1 MTKFA
6 RFSINQSI
14 KYGIVKEDIIQEINN
29 PPYQDYNFTENIY
42 DLSNVSLLTP
52 VEPSKIIA
60 IGLNYKSHLGN
71 RKMPA
76 VIELDSNTF
85 KFI

>member
-29 PPYQDYNFTENIY
+29 THYQDYNFT
-42 DLSNVSLLTP
+42 
-52 VEPSKIIA
+52 
-60 IGLNYKSHLGN
+60 
-71 RKMPA
+71 
-76 VIELDSNTF
+76 
-85 KFI
+85 